1 MHAHRLA
8 CRQRNIRTNIFVKRV
23 SPGDGLRL
31 LGPRLMLVPAAHGVG
46 RVRKGGSG
54 AGDPGERIETASD
67 LGGTGVPQKP
77 GLGRE

>member
-1 MHAHRLA
+1 
-8 CRQRNIRTNIFVKRV
+8 
-23 SPGDGLRL
+23 
-31 LGPRLMLVPAAHGVG
+31 MLVLAAHGVG

-67 LGGTGVPQKP
+67 LGVTGVPQKP